1 MRNSPSLFLSLVVA
15 SLLASIQT
23 ADASEV
29 NRVNGTRADASTQPG
44 TGPGNDDALTIAGD
58 LDLIVPLQ
66 NAAAFG
72 DSAIGFGFAGRVG
85 WRLRTGSVFVLPEIS
100 AGLQAFPNDSDFM
113 LLRGMAGA
121 RLGVRGK
128 IQPQLLAHV
137 GYGGSSSSSGGYSGL
152 AYDVGGAL
160 DVHQRQVTFG
170 IHATYNG
177 LLDDAAT
184 LTWFDIGPNISFEL

>member
-1 MRNSPSLFLSLVVA
+1 MRTSPSLFLSLVVA

-23 ADASEV
+23 ANAGEV
-29 NRVNGTRADASTQPG
+29 KRLRGSGAAASTEPG
-44 TGPGNDDALTIAGD
+44 PGPGNDDALTIAGD

-72 DSAIGFGFAGRVG
+72 DTAVGFGFAGRVG
-85 WRLRTGSVFVLPEIS
+85 WRLRAGSAFVLPEVS
-100 AGLQAFPNDSDFM
+100 AGLQAFPNDSNFM

-137 GYGGSSSSSGGYSGL
+137 GYGGSSSGYSGL

-160 DVHQRQVTFG
+160 DVHQRKVTFG
-170 IHATYNG
+170 VHATYNG

-184 LTWFDIGPNISFEL
+184 LSWFNIGPNISFEL

>member
-1 MRNSPSLFLSLVVA
+1 MRTTQLLPLSLIFA
-15 SLLASIQT
+15 ALLTNTSSAQAGET
-23 ADASEV
+23 KRLDTG
-29 NRVNGTRADASTQPG
+29 NQSTTEG
-44 TGPGNDDALTIAGD
+44 RGPGNDDALTIAGD
-58 LDLIVPLQ
+58 LDLSVPLQ

-72 DSAIGFGFAGRVG
+72 DTAIGFGFAGRVG
-85 WRLRTGSVFVLPEIS
+85 WRLRAGSAFVLPEVS
-100 AGLQAFPNDSDFM
+100 AGLQAFPNDSNFM

-137 GYGGSSSSSGGYSGL
+137 GYGGSSSGYSGL

-160 DVHQRQVTFG
+160 DVHQRKVTFG
-170 IHATYNG
+170 VHATYNG

-184 LTWFDIGPNISFEL
+184 LSWFNIGPNISFEI